1 MVTAYDDPSV
11 AVKRGASR
19 PLVITN
25 MPFGRCEG
33 SPCEAPKN
41 AQHLVKEGGA
51 GCVQVEGPSERGKE
65 RAETTT
71 TIVDGGIAVA
81 GHSGLRSQHTSA
93 VEGFRAQGRTAAQE
107 QYMDS
112 NYYIDAQAK
121 AQTKLQQ
128 TSVSA
133 ATRSANDYYVTPT
146 PAPTKPIVYM
156 APTSSDN
163 HRLGAQT
170 LFVTSVLSSF
180 EAGSLP

>member
-1 MVTAYDDPSV
+1 MVTIQTHFLGRSV
-11 AVKRGASR
+11 RYVCQNGTPCRLLAIANV
-19 PLVITN
+19 LLL
-25 MPFGRCEG
+25 EG
-33 SPCEAPKN
+33 
-41 AQHLVKEGGA
+41 V
-51 GCVQVEGPSERGKE
+51 VEGPDSVEGGKE

-81 GHSGLRSQHTSA
+81 GHIGLRSQHTSA

-121 AQTKLQQ
+121 AQTKPQQ

-163 HRLGAQT
+163 HRLGAQR

-180 EAGSLP
+180 EAAWMLSQP

>member
-1 MVTAYDDPSV
+1 MVTIQTHFLGRSV
-11 AVKRGASR
+11 RYVCQNGTPCRLLA
-19 PLVITN
+19 ITN
-25 MPFGRCEG
+25 VLLLEG
-33 SPCEAPKN
+33 
-41 AQHLVKEGGA
+41 
-51 GCVQVEGPSERGKE
+51 VEGGKE

-81 GHSGLRSQHTSA
+81 GHIGLRSPHTSA

-121 AQTKLQQ
+121 AQTKPQQ

-163 HRLGAQT
+163 HRLGAQR

-180 EAGSLP
+180 EAAWMLSQP